1 MDNFYFGQMGGWG
14 MGGYLGMFVFWIIGI
29 LFLVWLIKELFSG
42 KENGT
47 INSIENATE
56 KSPMDILKE
65 RYAKGEITK
74 KEYEEKK
81 KEFLV

>member
-14 MGGYLGMFVFWIIGI
+14 MGGYLGMFVFWTIGI
-29 LFLVWLIKELFSG
+29 LLLIWLIKELFSS
-42 KENGT
+42 KENRT
-47 INSIENATE
+47 NNLTEKTTE

-74 KEYEEKK
+74 KEFDIKK
-81 KEFLV
+81 TDLE

>member
-29 LFLVWLIKELFSG
+29 LLLVWLIKELFSG
-42 KENGT
+42 KESRT
-47 INSIENATE
+47 INSTEKTAE
-56 KSPMDILKE
+56 KSPINILKE

-74 KEYEEKK
+74 KEFDAKK
-81 KEFLV
+81 ADLE